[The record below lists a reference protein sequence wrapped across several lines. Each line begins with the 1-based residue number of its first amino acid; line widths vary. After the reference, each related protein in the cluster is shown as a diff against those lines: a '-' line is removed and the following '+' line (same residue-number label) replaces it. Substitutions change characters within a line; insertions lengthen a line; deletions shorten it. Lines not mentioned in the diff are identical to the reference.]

1 MRRLLSEVV
10 APRIAPI
17 ARCARDHFRRAC
29 CYREEVDR
37 VLRRHEGSLRVMF
50 ERYSDGG
57 APAAAGGGEGGG
69 GEGGGAEGTMS
80 FDEWKEFCV
89 DLGFVDA
96 GFTLRDAASCFVRS
110 RMQAVDECSEEG
122 WARITTL
129 GFEDFLEAFVRAAA
143 IKALPTDAEID
154 QAGLS
159 DAGQFLLTMQR
170 KRPEAYQD
178 FVRERAVDP
187 LHPGAAQPV
196 ARCVEHLAMLMVR
209 VVERAAQAEGDAK
222 IAHMEAAKLDL
233 KSGKAKDSP
242 SKDREKFLASKGL

>member
-1 MRRLLSEVV
+1 M
-10 APRIAPI
+10 
-17 ARCARDHFRRAC
+17 
-29 CYREEVDR
+29 
-37 VLRRHEGSLRVMF
+37 LRRHEGSLRVMF
-50 ERYSDGG
+50 ERYSDGA

-69 GEGGGAEGTMS
+69 AEGIMS

-129 GFEDFLEAFVRAAA
+129 CFEDFLEAFVRTAA

-178 FVRERAVDP
+178 FLRERAVDP

-209 VVERAAQAEGDAK
+209 VAERAAQAEGDAK

-242 SKDREKFLASKGL
+242 SKDREKFLAAVESPRKVPQHRDR

>member
-1 MRRLLSEVV
+1 
-10 APRIAPI
+10 
-17 ARCARDHFRRAC
+17 
-29 CYREEVDR
+29 
-37 VLRRHEGSLRVMF
+37 
-50 ERYSDGG
+50 
-57 APAAAGGGEGGG
+57 
-69 GEGGGAEGTMS
+69 MS

-129 GFEDFLEAFVRAAA
+129 CFEDFLEAFVRAAA

-242 SKDREKFLASKGL
+242 SKDREKWRELKEKSGEN